1 MMNFHPVEF
10 YEIWCGFDNS
20 MTHEAKSPDGLD
32 ATKLKKSNGGA
43 NVEKQRDGW
52 YDTVIDGILTRTVQ
66 EMQNASGVQLG
77 LLSNLRERGKHCQKN
92 PDGQCTIRELNK
104 LCNSCRHHTEK
115 EDPKATCC
123 LYGVLSKE
131 PDFLGQKTW
140 LSETVEK
147 YTHFLLP
154 KVPL

>member
-20 MTHEAKSPDGLD
+20 ITHKAKSPDGLD
-32 ATKLKKSNGGA
+32 ATKLNKSDGGA

-66 EMQNASGVQLG
+66 KMQNASGVQLG
-77 LLSNLRERGKHCQKN
+77 LLSNLRERGKHCQKT

-123 LYGVLSKE
+123 LDGVLSKE

-147 YTHFLLP
+147 YP
-154 KVPL
+154 G